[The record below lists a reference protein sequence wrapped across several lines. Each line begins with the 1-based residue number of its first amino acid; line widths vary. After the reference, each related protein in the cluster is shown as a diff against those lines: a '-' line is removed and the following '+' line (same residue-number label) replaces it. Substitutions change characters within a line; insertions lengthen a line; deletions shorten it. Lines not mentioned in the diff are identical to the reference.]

1 MVKRVIQANK
11 FIADIRSGTTDL
23 QLVEKYKVSPR
34 GLDSLLRHLV
44 ESGLITERE
53 LEEREQFTD
62 SLIIRS
68 FLESRREIKVIN

>member
-11 FIADIRSGTTDL
+11 FIADIRSGATDL
-23 QLVEKYKVSPR
+23 QLVVKYKVSPR
-34 GLDSLLRHLV
+34 SLDSLLRHLV

-62 SLIIRS
+62 SLIIRT